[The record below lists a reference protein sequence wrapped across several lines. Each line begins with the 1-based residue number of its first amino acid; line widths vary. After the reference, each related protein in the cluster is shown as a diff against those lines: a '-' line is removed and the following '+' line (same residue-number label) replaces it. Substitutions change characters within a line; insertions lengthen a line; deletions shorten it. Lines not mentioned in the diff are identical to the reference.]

1 MPRIS
6 SEYLVTYAVKEWLIT
21 HKWDI
26 LAYNPPGSQGTF
38 TIPNPNKDPN
48 FRGQTGS
55 ESPDIVATKQGV
67 ILVVEAKTGHS
78 TADETKVDHLFADAT
93 KMEIFQI
100 IIRKVAEANHIFLP
114 SNLIFVACLANAENP
129 SVTSNLGHFK
139 VELVRPL
146 NPSNIEAE
154 DDYRSY
160 FNTVVSFPPGWPG
173 KIKTL
178 FEK

>member
-1 MPRIS
+1 MPSIN

-21 HKWDI
+21 NKWDI

-55 ESPDIVATKQGV
+55 ESPDIVATKEGI

-78 TADETKVDHLFADAT
+78 KSDETKIENLFADST

-100 IIRKVAEANHIFLP
+100 IIRKVAEANHIVLP
-114 SNLIFVACLANAENP
+114 AKLRFIGCLANTEMPPLMHNI
-129 SVTSNLGHFK
+129 GHFK
-139 VELVRPL
+139 VELVKPL
-146 NPSNIEAE
+146 NPSNILAE
-154 DDYRSY
+154 NDYYSY
-160 FNTVVSFPPGWPG
+160 FATSISCPTLWPSE
-173 KIKTL
+173 IKGL